1 MVTVV
6 VILNLLITLL
16 CLYVAWRMWQL
27 RRVLAKATDALIAA
41 EHSTHKVLNDAPEF
55 VLRGQTGVAHLRKQY
70 LRAAV
75 QLQKAQQILTLLGL
89 GQFVWKRYGRFIAPR
104 NTRTTTARRVSVR
117 QVIQRFAKIP

>member
-6 VILNLLITLL
+6 VILNLLIALL

-41 EHSTHKVLNDAPEF
+41 EHSTHQVLSDAPEF
-55 VLRGQTGVAHLRKQY
+55 VLRGQGGVAHLRKQY
-70 LRAAV
+70 LRAAL

-104 NTRTTTARRVSVR
+104 SNRSITTRKAGIR